1 MRASAEMRASFK
13 AAPLLLVLVLASCQQ
28 TANTAEGATA
38 VTAYQGSSAAS
49 PHASAAP
56 AVGSAAPARSAAPVE
71 PETPAANP
79 PVAERLKGIARLD
92 PEAVAQYLNDLKAIV
107 ARGDRAAACALVN
120 YPITIGAPPKT
131 KTIASAA
138 SCEKN
143 YERIFTPRVIDAIGK
158 QQFADLFV
166 NYQGVMIGR
175 GEIWFGGICDNDQC
189 TGRADIRIKTIN
201 E

>member
-1 MRASAEMRASFK
+1 MRTSFK
-13 AAPLLLVLVLASCQQ
+13 AVPWLLVLASCQQ
-28 TANTAEGATA
+28 SANTTEATTA
-38 VTAYQGSSAAS
+38 VTAYQGNPPAS
-49 PHASAAP
+49 PPASAAP
-56 AVGSAAPARSAAPVE
+56 AVASAAPAPSAAPVE
-71 PETPAANP
+71 PETPAANA

-92 PEAVAQYLNDLKAIV
+92 PEAVAQYLKDLKAIV
-107 ARGDRAAACALVN
+107 ARGDRAAACALVR
-120 YPITIGAPPKT
+120 YPITIGAPKAT
-131 KTIASAA
+131 KTIANAP

-175 GEIWFGGICDNDQC
+175 GEVWFGGICDNDEC
-189 TGRADIRIKTIN
+189 TGRVDIKIKTIN